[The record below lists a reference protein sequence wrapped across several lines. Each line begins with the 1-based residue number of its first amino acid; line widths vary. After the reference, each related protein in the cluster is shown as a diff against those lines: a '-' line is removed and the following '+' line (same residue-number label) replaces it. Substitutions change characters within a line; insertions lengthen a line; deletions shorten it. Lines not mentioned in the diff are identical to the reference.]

1 MENKKL
7 YGITIVDNG
16 DIDIYFTT
24 LKKLY
29 TTKEKAKEEIKK
41 LKTDME
47 YFISVCDWLPNDD
60 KELLDELKEID
71 DIEKDGSFVLTI
83 NEYTIEN

>member
-7 YGITIVDNG
+7 YGITIVDNSEET
-16 DIDIYFTT
+16 YFTT

-29 TTKEKAKEEIKK
+29 TTKEKAKKEIKR

-60 KELLDELKEID
+60 KELLNELKEMD
-71 DIEKDGSFVLTI
+71 DIEEEGGFVLTI
-83 NEYTIEN
+83 NEYTIEK